1 MNISALSLI
10 ALVAAAGTAATSAQI
25 ATVHGDR
32 RHVRRNNAARQRA
45 QQMRKLVDAM
55 SVQPDPV
62 PVPTTPPPEPTP
74 PPTPEPTPEPTPSP
88 TDDTCDEKRRAY
100 VGLGLDGEVVDYLKK
115 GNCKDASGN
124 VYSYG
129 EISKDADDFDDCAKM
144 CEKAMPTGLLG
155 IDYTCSGKDQHLCH
169 CLIPPAGATRSAT
182 ASTAFKHIVE
192 GSGTGYPAETASKVG
207 LKDFLNSGHDEVLCG
222 TANPAVGTEIAKEA

>member
-10 ALVAAAGTAATSAQI
+10 ALVAAAGTAATSAQS
-25 ATVHGDR
+25 ATVLRDR
-32 RHVRRNNAARQRA
+32 RHVRRNAAARHQRER
-45 QQMRKLVDAM
+45 QMRKLVDAM

-62 PVPTTPPPEPTP
+62 VPATSAPVPSPVPVPITTEEPTP
-74 PPTPEPTPEPTPSP
+74 NP
-88 TDDTCDEKRRAY
+88 TDDTCDEKRRAS

-115 GNCKDASGN
+115 GNCKDAAGN

-155 IDYTCSGKDQHLCH
+155 IDYTCSGDKQHLCH

-182 ASTAFKHIVE
+182 ASTAFKHIFE
-192 GSGTGYPAETASKVG
+192 GSGTGYPAESASKVE
-207 LKDFLNSGHDEVLCG
+207 LKSFLDNGHEEVLCG
-222 TANPAVGTEIAKEA
+222 TANPGVGTEITMEA